1 MNGPPPIVYVVDDD
15 DSVRKSLV
23 RLLKSMG
30 YPARPYASAKEFLE
44 GWRLDPAP
52 GCLVLDVQ
60 LPGLNG
66 LELQEYLRDTA
77 SAMPIIFITGHGDIP
92 MSVRAMK
99 AGAVDFLAKPFQD
112 EALLRAVQEA
122 LARSERAESER
133 AEQDRV
139 AALYARL
146 THREREV
153 MALVVRGLPNKQIA
167 AQLGTSVKTIKVHRS
182 RVMVKMQVRSVA
194 DLVRASQKSGIAAV
208 TDENTQ

>member
-23 RLLKSMG
+23 RLLKSMD

-44 GWRLDPAP
+44 DWRLDPAP

-60 LPGLNG
+60 LPELNG
-66 LELQEYLRDTA
+66 LELQAYLRDT
-77 SAMPIIFITGHGDIP
+77 SCPIPIIFITGHGDIP

-112 EALLRAVQEA
+112 ESLLRAVQEA
-122 LARSERAESER
+122 LARSQRAEAER
-133 AEQDRV
+133 AEQERV

-146 THREREV
+146 TQREREV

-182 RVMVKMQVRSVA
+182 RVMDKMQVRSVA
-194 DLVRASQKSGIAAV
+194 DLVRASQKSGIASV
-208 TDENTQ
+208 PEENTQ

>member
-1 MNGPPPIVYVVDDD
+1 MNERPPTVFVVDDD

-23 RLLKSMG
+23 RLLKAMG

-66 LELQEYLRDTA
+66 LELQAQLRAT
-77 SAMPIIFITGHGDIP
+77 SCPIPIIFITGHGDIP

-112 EALLRAVQEA
+112 ESLLRAVQEA
-122 LARSERAESER
+122 IARSHHAEAERAEHES
-133 AEQDRV
+133 V
-139 AALYARL
+139 AGLYAKL
-146 THREREV
+146 TQREREV
-153 MALVVRGLPNKQIA
+153 MALVVRGLANKQIA
-167 AQLGTSVKTIKVHRS
+167 AALGTSVKTIKVHRG
-182 RVMVKMQVRSVA
+182 RVMEKMQVRSVA
-194 DLVRASQKSGIAAV
+194 DLVRLSQKADSASGS
-208 TDENTQ
+208 DGNTQ